1 MTEAIRLIQGV
12 TSPAQ
17 VNRIIDWNYGRNKLE
32 LDSNLEINM
41 LAEEAKEYF
50 DAKTF
55 VDRVDAVCDLIFVG
69 VGTLAKTSN
78 AYHLSAKELFAPIDF
93 ILTDFVG
100 RVEAEGISSEVFMGM
115 LTESLDAV
123 ITANEEKGTDRDE
136 NGKVKKPEGF
146 VPPEERIAEIVEK
159 FKALST
165 EAATQDMGQVFPQG
179 GN

>member
-12 TSPAQ
+12 TTPSQ
-17 VNRIIDWNYGRNKLE
+17 VNRIIDWNYERNELV

-55 VDRVDAVCDLIFVG
+55 VDRVDAVCDIIFVG
-69 VGTLAKTSN
+69 VGTLAKTAN

-100 RVEAEGISSEVFMGM
+100 RVEAEGLNSDVFMQM
-115 LTESLDAV
+115 LGESLDAV
-123 ITANEEKGTDRDE
+123 ISANEEKGTEKTPD
-136 NGKVKKPEGF
+136 GKIKKPEGF
-146 VPPEERIAEIVEK
+146 VPPEDRITDIIEK
-159 FKALST
+159 YKAISQS
-165 EAATQDMGQVFPQG
+165 AGAGDMGQVFPEG